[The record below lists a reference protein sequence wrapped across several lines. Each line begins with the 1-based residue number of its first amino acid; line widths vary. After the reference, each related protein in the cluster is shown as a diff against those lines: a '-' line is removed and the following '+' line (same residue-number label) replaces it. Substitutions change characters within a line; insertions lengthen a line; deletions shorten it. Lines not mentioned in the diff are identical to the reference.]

1 MSEVTLKA
9 QPGRAPGS
17 RPSGRLRLTGH
28 VPAVVYGHGITPLPV
43 SVDWRELRGALT
55 TDAGSNALINLD
67 VGAESHLTIVRDM
80 QRDPIRHDVLHVDF
94 LVVSRDEVIS
104 VDVPIVITGES
115 LAVHQTDGATIEQ
128 QMHTITIQS
137 KPGSIPN
144 EITVDITELKV
155 GDAIRVGDLT
165 LPEGVATEL
174 DADDIVVAATVVQV
188 DLGEEAEAA
197 EGEEGAEG
205 EGAAEGEAAA
215 GETDEASSGEGDAAS
230 EGE

>member
-9 QPGRAPGS
+9 QPGREPGS
-17 RPSGRLRLTGH
+17 RSAGRLRLTGK

-67 VGAESHLTIVRDM
+67 VGSESHLTIVRDM

-115 LAVHQTDGATIEQ
+115 TAVHNTDGATIEQ
-128 QMHTITIQS
+128 QLHTLAIQS
-137 KPGSIPN
+137 KPGNIPN
-144 EITVDITELKV
+144 EITIDVTDLEV
-155 GDAIRVGDLT
+155 GDAIRVGDLK

-174 DADDIVVAATVVQV
+174 DPDDIVVAATVVQV

-205 EGAAEGEAAA
+205 AEGEAA
-215 GETDEASSGEGDAAS
+215 EGDAG
-230 EGE
+230 EGESAEAAE